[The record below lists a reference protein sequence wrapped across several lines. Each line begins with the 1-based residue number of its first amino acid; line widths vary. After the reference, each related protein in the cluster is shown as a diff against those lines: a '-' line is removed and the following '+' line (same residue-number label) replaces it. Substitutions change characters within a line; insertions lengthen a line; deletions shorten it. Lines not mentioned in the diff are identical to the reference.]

1 VDYGAWYKPVV
12 HCIIGV
18 DYAALRAVSVS
29 CARCKLRML
38 LADVLPEFNV
48 QAQGDVGSGT
58 LQSVMTMGVLP
69 GYTSLETVQEVP

>member
-1 VDYGAWYKPVV
+1 
-12 HCIIGV
+12 
-18 DYAALRAVSVS
+18 
-29 CARCKLRML
+29 ML

-58 LQSVMTMGVLP
+58 FQSVMTMGVLL